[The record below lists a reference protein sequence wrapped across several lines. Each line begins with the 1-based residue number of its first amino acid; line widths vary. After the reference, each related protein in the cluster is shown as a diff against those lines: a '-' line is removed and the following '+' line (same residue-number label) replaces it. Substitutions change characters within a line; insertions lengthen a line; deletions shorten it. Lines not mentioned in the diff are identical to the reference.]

1 MVNPAAR
8 CPSRMSEYSRHGL
21 RKVNQNSIVSL
32 SKKCNKKPLLIRS
45 FFGVTAMDIDL
56 LKTFIEVNRTR
67 HFSRAAENLYVTS
80 AAVSAR
86 IKLLEKQLGIEVFV
100 RNRGNIQLTGEG
112 ERLLPYAET
121 MINTWAQTLQDLR
134 LQPEL
139 DGRIHIGATSN
150 LWTLSLE
157 EKLLELCGNFPGLA
171 IHAEG
176 HTSIGLSRRL
186 SNRTLD
192 MVLVHDPPVSSEF
205 HSEKVG
211 EIKLIL
217 ATNQKTS
224 EFNNTVTDGY
234 IYVDW
239 GTAFSGFHARK
250 FGEDSPAKLH
260 VNLASIALGVLAARP
275 GSAYLPASTVASTD
289 GLQAVV
295 GAPVFKRAI
304 YLSYRD
310 SNENIEI
317 IKELSAQIKGLSM

>member
-1 MVNPAAR
+1 
-8 CPSRMSEYSRHGL
+8 
-21 RKVNQNSIVSL
+21 
-32 SKKCNKKPLLIRS
+32 
-45 FFGVTAMDIDL
+45 MDIDL
-56 LKTFIEVNRTR
+56 LKTFLEVNRTR

-86 IKLLEKQLGIEVFV
+86 IKLLEKQLGIEVFA

-150 LWTLSLE
+150 LWALSLE
-157 EKLLELCGNFPGLA
+157 RKLLELCDNFPALA

-192 MVLVHDPPVSSEF
+192 MVLIHDPPFSSEL

-217 ATNQKTS
+217 ASNQGASKFS
-224 EFNNTVTDGY
+224 DAVTGGY
-234 IYVDW
+234 IYIDW

-250 FGEDSPAKLH
+250 FGENSPAKLH
-260 VNLASIALGVLAARP
+260 VNLASIALGVLASRP
-275 GSAYLPASTVASTD
+275 GSAYLPASTVRSTD
-289 GLQAVV
+289 WLEPVS
-295 GAPVFKRAI
+295 GAPAFRRPI

-310 SNENIEI
+310 GNENVGIIE
-317 IKELSAQIKGLSM
+317 ELSAQIQGLSM

>member
-1 MVNPAAR
+1 
-8 CPSRMSEYSRHGL
+8 
-21 RKVNQNSIVSL
+21 
-32 SKKCNKKPLLIRS
+32 
-45 FFGVTAMDIDL
+45 MDIDL
-56 LKTFIEVNRTR
+56 LKTFLEVNRTR
-67 HFSRAAENLYVTS
+67 HFRRAAENLYVTS

-121 MINTWAQTLQDLR
+121 MINTWTQTLQDLR

-150 LWTLSLE
+150 LWMPSLE
-157 EKLLELCGNFPGLA
+157 TKLLELCDNFPALA

-176 HTSIGLSRRL
+176 HTSIGLARRL

-192 MVLVHDPPVSSEF
+192 MVLTHDPPFSAEL

-211 EIKLIL
+211 DIKLVL
-217 ATNQKTS
+217 ASNRGQSKFSNAMT
-224 EFNNTVTDGY
+224 EGY
-234 IYVDW
+234 IYIDW

-260 VNLASIALGVLAARP
+260 VNLASIALGVLASRD
-275 GSAYLPASTVASTD
+275 GSAYLPSSTVTSTSW
-289 GLQAVV
+289 LEPIT
-295 GAPVFKRAI
+295 GAPTFRRGI

-310 SNENIEI
+310 GNENVET